1 MNVSIKMYDT
11 RIDPIG
17 IQSSVERN
25 FEIILLYSTS
35 WHSNYVEVI

>member
-1 MNVSIKMYDT
+1 MNVSIKMYNT
-11 RIDPIG
+11 RTDPIG
-17 IQSSVERN
+17 LQSSVERN